1 MARQKKTSKQ
11 GKRATG
17 TGQMKDL
24 ERKSEREGLAND
36 MLTLQE
42 IALAARRNLSQM
54 LWDTL
59 CGGSDSETTLRRNR
73 LALDSLALRQR
84 VLVNVADIDMTTTLL
99 GQKLSLPVFIAPV
112 GNFLQL
118 ADPQGAIAVAR
129 AAIARGTTAFIS
141 TAAKPSL
148 EAVAEAAGEP
158 LLFQLYVRSDRAWVK
173 GILSRAKAAGYRA
186 ICVTVDRAYYS
197 RRERD
202 VINRFLMRES
212 AGDPRHQASLNWEDI
227 VWMKQHTGLPMILKG
242 IATAEDAC
250 LAVEHGADVIYVS
263 NHGGRQLD
271 HAQASIEVLPE
282 VVAAVDGRAEVL
294 VDGGILRGT
303 DVIKAIAL
311 GARAVG
317 VGKLQG
323 LALAAAGEA
332 GISKWSTSAF
342 PITAASCW
350 CRRAY
355 SASENRGYSCS
366 MIAARRGSSLSS
378 LTTTIPPLFRHPLPG
393 PLPLKREREKVPSPR
408 LRGEG

>member
-1 MARQKKTSKQ
+1 MAKSKKTSKL
-11 GKRATG
+11 GKPEATA
-17 TGQMKDL
+17 QPLKDL
-24 ERKSEREGLAND
+24 DRKPEREGLAKG

-42 IALAARRNLSQM
+42 IAIAARRNLSQM

-84 VLVNVADIDMTTTLL
+84 VLVNVAEIDTTTTLL

-129 AAIARGTTAFIS
+129 GAISRGTTAFIS

-148 EAVAEAAGEP
+148 EAVAEAVSEP
-158 LLFQLYVRSDRAWVK
+158 LLFQLYVRSDRTWVRD
-173 GILSRAKAAGYRA
+173 ILSRASAAGYRA

-212 AGDPRHQASLNWEDI
+212 AGDPRHQASLCWDDV
-227 VWMKQHTGLPMILKG
+227 VWMKQHTGLPLILKG
-242 IATAEDAC
+242 IATAEDAR
-250 LAVEHGADVIYVS
+250 LAVEHGADVVYVS

-294 VDGGILRGT
+294 FDGGVLRGT

-332 GISKWSTSAF
+332 GIARMLELLELEIRTMLGLMGVTSLAQLN
-342 PITAASCW
+342 PSWLRPTQPVS
-350 CRRAY
+350 
-355 SASENRGYSCS
+355 SASIMSPYPQFE
-366 MIAARRGSSLSS
+366 
-378 LTTTIPPLFRHPLPG
+378 
-393 PLPLKREREKVPSPR
+393 EREA
-408 LRGEG
+408 

>member
-1 MARQKKTSKQ
+1 MAKKKERPVQRKPAQ
-11 GKRATG
+11 GA
-17 TGQMKDL
+17 QPVKDL
-24 ERKSEREGLAND
+24 DRRPAREGLARD
-36 MLTLQE
+36 FLTLQE
-42 IALAARRNLSQM
+42 ITLAARRNLSQS

-59 CGGSDSETTLRRNR
+59 CGGSDSETTLKRNR

-84 VLVNVADIDMTTTLL
+84 VLVNVADIDTTTTLL
-99 GQKLSLPVFIAPV
+99 GQKLSIPVFIAPV

-129 AAIARGTTAFIS
+129 GAIARGTTAFIS
-141 TAAKPSL
+141 TAARPSL
-148 EAVAEAAGEP
+148 EEVAAAAGEP
-158 LLFQLYVRSDRAWVK
+158 LLFQLYVRSDRKWVED
-173 GILSRAKAAGYRA
+173 ILGRAQAAGYRA
-186 ICVTVDRAYYS
+186 VCVTVDRAYYS

-202 VINRFLMRES
+202 LINRFLLRES
-212 AGDPRHQASLNWEDI
+212 AGDPRYQASLNWDDLA
-227 VWMKQHTGLPMILKG
+227 WMKACTGLPLILKG
-242 IATAEDAC
+242 IATAEDAR

-317 VGKLQG
+317 LGKLQG

-332 GISKWSTSAF
+332 GIARMLELLELEIRTMMGLMGVTSLAQLNPSWVRPAQPVSFASITSAYPYF
-342 PITAASCW
+342 DEA
-350 CRRAY
+350 
-355 SASENRGYSCS
+355 
-366 MIAARRGSSLSS
+366 
-378 LTTTIPPLFRHPLPG
+378 
-393 PLPLKREREKVPSPR
+393 
-408 LRGEG
+408 

>member
-1 MARQKKTSKQ
+1 MAKTKPTPAPGRQP
-11 GKRATG
+11 
-17 TGQMKDL
+17 MKDL
-24 ERKSEREGLAND
+24 DRKPEREGLAKD

-42 IALAARRNLSQM
+42 IAIAARRNLSQM

-84 VLVNVADIDMTTTLL
+84 VLVNVADIDTTTTLL
-99 GQKLSLPVFIAPV
+99 GRKLSLPVFIAPV

-129 AAIARGTTAFIS
+129 GAISRGTTAFIS

-148 EAVAEAAGEP
+148 EAVAAAVSEP
-158 LLFQLYVRSDRAWVK
+158 LLFQLYVRSDHAWVK
-173 GILSRAKAAGYRA
+173 EILLRAKAAGYRA

-202 VINRFLMRES
+202 VSNRFLMRES
-212 AGDPRHQASLNWEDI
+212 GGDPRHQASLNWDDLA
-227 VWMKQHTGLPMILKG
+227 WMRQCTGLPLILKG
-242 IATAEDAC
+242 IATAEDAR
-250 LAVEHGADVIYVS
+250 LAVEHGADVVYVS

-294 VDGGILRGT
+294 MDGGILRGT
-303 DVIKAIAL
+303 DVIKAISL

-332 GISKWSTSAF
+332 GVARMLELLELEIRTMLGLMGVTSLAQLNPSWLRPAQPVSGASITSA
-342 PITAASCW
+342 
-350 CRRAY
+350 Y
-355 SASENRGYSCS
+355 
-366 MIAARRGSSLSS
+366 
-378 LTTTIPPLFRHPLPG
+378 PLFDDLSQR
-393 PLPLKREREKVPSPR
+393 
-408 LRGEG
+408 

>member
-1 MARQKKTSKQ
+1 MPKTKKSSTQGAR
-11 GKRATG
+11 G
-17 TGQMKDL
+17 
-24 ERKSEREGLAND
+24 REPIQNLDRTPARDSQVGD
-36 MLTLQE
+36 FLTLQE
-42 IALAARRNLSQM
+42 IAMAARRNLSQS

-84 VLVNVADIDMTTTLL
+84 VLVNVAEVDITTTLL
-99 GQKLSLPVFIAPV
+99 GQKLALPVFIAPV

-129 AAIARGTTAFIS
+129 GAIACGTTAFIS

-148 EAVAEAAGEP
+148 EDVAAAVSEP
-158 LLFQLYVRSDRAWVK
+158 LLFQLYVRSDRKWVED
-173 GILSRAKAAGYRA
+173 ILVRAKHAGYRA

-202 VINRFLMRES
+202 LINRFLLRES
-212 AGDPRHQASLNWEDI
+212 GGDPRHQARLNWADLA
-227 VWMKQHTGLPMILKG
+227 WMRQCTGLPLILKG
-242 IATAEDAC
+242 IATAEDAR
-250 LAVEHGADVIYVS
+250 LAVEHGADVVYIS

-282 VVAAVDGRAEVL
+282 IVAAVDGRAEVL
-294 VDGGILRGT
+294 FDGGVLRGT

-332 GISKWSTSAF
+332 GIARMLELLALEIRTMLGLMGVTSLAELNPSWVRPAQPVSSAGIMSGYPYF
-342 PITAASCW
+342 EQSL
-350 CRRAY
+350 RR
-355 SASENRGYSCS
+355 
-366 MIAARRGSSLSS
+366 
-378 LTTTIPPLFRHPLPG
+378 
-393 PLPLKREREKVPSPR
+393 
-408 LRGEG
+408 

>member
-1 MARQKKTSKQ
+1 MAKSKKTSKQ
-11 GKRATG
+11 STPAASAGKL
-17 TGQMKDL
+17 KDL
-24 ERKSEREGLAND
+24 DRKPEREGLAKD

-42 IALAARRNLSQM
+42 IAVAARRNLSQM

-118 ADPQGAIAVAR
+118 ADPRGAIAVAR
-129 AAIARGTTAFIS
+129 AAISRGTTAFIS
-141 TAAKPSL
+141 TAAKPSI
-148 EAVAEAAGEP
+148 EEVAAAVDQP
-158 LLFQLYVRSDRAWVK
+158 LLFQLYVRSDHAWVK
-173 GILSRAKAAGYRA
+173 DILSRAKAAGYRA

-212 AGDPRHQASLNWEDI
+212 AGDPRHQASLCWDDV
-227 VWMKQHTGLPMILKG
+227 VWMKQHTGLPLILKG
-242 IATAEDAC
+242 IATAEDAR
-250 LAVEHGADVIYVS
+250 LAVEHGADVVYVS

-332 GISKWSTSAF
+332 GVARMLELLALEIRTMMGLMGVTSLAQLNPSWLRPAQPVSCASITSAYPYF
-342 PITAASCW
+342 
-350 CRRAY
+350 
-355 SASENRGYSCS
+355 E
-366 MIAARRGSSLSS
+366 
-378 LTTTIPPLFRHPLPG
+378 
-393 PLPLKREREKVPSPR
+393 KREA
-408 LRGEG
+408 

>member
-24 ERKSEREGLAND
+24 ERKSEREGLAKD

-129 AAIARGTTAFIS
+129 GAIARGTTAFIS

-250 LAVEHGADVIYVS
+250 LAVEHGADVVYVS

-332 GISKWSTSAF
+332 GIARMLELLELEIRTMMGLMGVTSLAQLNPSWLRPAQPVSGASITSAYPYF
-342 PITAASCW
+342 DET
-350 CRRAY
+350 
-355 SASENRGYSCS
+355 
-366 MIAARRGSSLSS
+366 ARR
-378 LTTTIPPLFRHPLPG
+378 
-393 PLPLKREREKVPSPR
+393 
-408 LRGEG
+408 